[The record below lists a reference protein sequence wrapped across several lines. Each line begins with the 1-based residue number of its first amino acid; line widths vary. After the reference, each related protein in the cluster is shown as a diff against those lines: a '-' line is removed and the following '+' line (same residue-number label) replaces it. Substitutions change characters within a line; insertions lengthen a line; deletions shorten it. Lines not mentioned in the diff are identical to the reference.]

1 MRDYLLTLHESYEND
16 PELKK
21 LPGTKKKEFEE
32 RLLLLEHQ
40 IEGLMKKKINYTS
53 VDEKGT
59 RFLDYTTMLNEKE
72 NEIIALNKKI
82 ENYENKNDSNKK
94 REDALKKEVNRL
106 SDALKALENPN
117 ITKEQ
122 VSDLL
127 LINADAVQLNKQA
140 ANNKK
145 KVETTS
151 KVLKTHM
158 NDLKLKG
165 VKVESEDQINKII
178 EEDVNMDINVTEGLV
193 HIVETQEVVIEKP
206 IQDEK
211 TQELIKQMGN

>member
-1 MRDYLLTLHESYEND
+1 
-16 PELKK
+16 
-21 LPGTKKKEFEE
+21 
-32 RLLLLEHQ
+32 
-40 IEGLMKKKINYTS
+40 MKKKINYTS